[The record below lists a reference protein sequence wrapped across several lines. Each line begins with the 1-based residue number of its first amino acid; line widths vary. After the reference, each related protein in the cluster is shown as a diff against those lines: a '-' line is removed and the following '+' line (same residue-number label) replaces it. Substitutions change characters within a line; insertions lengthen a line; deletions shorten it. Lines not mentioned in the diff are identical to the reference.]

1 MTNKRKSKVESYIGA
16 IITTAIG
23 GVALLIASV
32 LLNAVLS
39 TPPSRAEFDS
49 FKVKTETQNTSID
62 RRLENLEDGQEKII
76 DLMISKEK

>member
-1 MTNKRKSKVESYIGA
+1 MTNKKKKKIESYIGA

-23 GVALLIASV
+23 GIALLIASV

-49 FKVKTETQNTSID
+49 FKVKIDTQNTSID
-62 RRLENLEDGQEKII
+62 RRLKSLKDGQDNII
-76 DLMISKEK
+76 NIIISKEK